1 MTDLFNQFKQFK
13 QFAGLINPT
22 PPHQAAPAMGVA
34 QQLMERAEF
43 AAGRSPAQAAQLRVA
58 ARAFLSVVR

>member
-22 PPHQAAPAMGVA
+22 AFHQAAPAMGVA
-34 QQLMERAEF
+34 QQLMERAEV
-43 AAGRSPAQAAQLRVA
+43 AAGRSPAEAAQLRDA